1 MIMELDI
8 DKEYHELKPATTKC
22 IYAMHNQQQ
31 AKQYD
36 NFPSKNS
43 SIKNIK
49 NIKSIKN
56 MEILEIEKQPAYVRK
71 KPELLESWRIV
82 FGAALAMFLTVGF
95 VASYGLLYVVLL
107 EKFQESAAS
116 TAAIGALC
124 CAIGN
129 LLGRFII
136 SCINYYPVLIFC
148 FFLFTEPDKAAK
160 DT

>member
-8 DKEYHELKPATTKC
+8 DKEYHELKTATTKC
-22 IYAMHNQQQ
+22 IYAMHKQQ

-43 SIKNIK
+43 SIKN
-49 NIKSIKN
+49 
-56 MEILEIEKQPAYVRK
+56 MEILEIEKQQDYVRK

-95 VASYGLLYVVLL
+95 VASYGLIYVVLL
-107 EKFQESAAS
+107 EKFQKSAAS
-116 TAAIGALC
+116 TATIGALC

-129 LLGRFII
+129 LLGKFII
-136 SCINYYPVLIFC
+136 SFNDYPV
-148 FFLFTEPDKAAK
+148 
-160 DT
+160 